1 MAVSYRREVYEDRS
15 ARISILAG
23 RKPPGPDTLKQ
34 TDQPSISATH
44 LQTGRA
50 IRFLNASTIRSS
62 WAGCRGLALMCE
74 KPSFLRSFP
83 T

>member
-23 RKPPGPDTLKQ
+23 RKPPRPDTLKQ
-34 TDQPSISATH
+34 TDQPSISATL

-50 IRFLNASTIRSS
+50 IRFKRLDDPLVLGGMPR
-62 WAGCRGLALMCE
+62 
-74 KPSFLRSFP
+74 PLR
-83 T
+83 